1 MSRFC
6 VREDDLLMKT
16 KKLVITAMLLAIATV
31 LSVIKLFELPFGG
44 TVTPASMMPIVLIAY
59 LYGTKWGI
67 FSAFVYS
74 IMQLVTGIGTVS
86 AFFMPGDSQMALGAA
101 VMVCVLDYFVAFTVL
116 GFGGVFKG
124 KFKSDIISIALGSVL
139 ACLLRALAHIVS
151 GAVFFGSWAEWFF
164 SDTTGLSQIS
174 FFEGFCKWVMATF
187 TGNGLAVFYS
197 VIYNMAYM
205 LPEMIITA
213 LAAPAVY
220 KILIRSK
227 TTENL

>member
-1 MSRFC
+1 
-6 VREDDLLMKT
+6 MKT

-59 LYGTKWGI
+59 FYGTRWGI

-74 IMQLVTGIGTVS
+74 IMQIVTGIGTVS

-101 VMVCVLDYFVAFTVL
+101 VMVCVIDYFVAFTLL

-124 KFKSDIISIALGSVL
+124 KIKSDVMAVALGSVL
-139 ACLLRALAHIVS
+139 ACFLRALAHIVS
-151 GAVFFGSWAEWFF
+151 GAVFFGTWAEWFF

-174 FFEGFCKWVMATF
+174 VFEGFCKWVMTTF
-187 TGNGLAVFYS
+187 SGNGLAVFYS
-197 VIYNMAYM
+197 VVYNMAYM
-205 LPEMIITA
+205 LPEMLITA

-220 KILIRSK
+220 KILSK
-227 TTENL
+227 AKIADNL